1 MYLEKT
7 TILQQVNDKSYQIRL
22 SQVDVDTLA
31 MGLNQT
37 SNIYCNDSVNI
48 NPTTIWSQIPLL

>member
-7 TILQQVNDKSYQIRL
+7 TILQQVNDKSYKIRL

-48 NPTTIWSQIPLL
+48 NPTTI

>member
-1 MYLEKT
+1 
-7 TILQQVNDKSYQIRL
+7 
-22 SQVDVDTLA
+22 